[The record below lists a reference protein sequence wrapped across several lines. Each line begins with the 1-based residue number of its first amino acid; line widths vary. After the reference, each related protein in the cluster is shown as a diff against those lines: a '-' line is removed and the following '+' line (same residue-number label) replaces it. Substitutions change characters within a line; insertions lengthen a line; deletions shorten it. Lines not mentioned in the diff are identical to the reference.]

1 MLFCEVTGKNII
13 QFSSDRLDER
23 ANDFANTFF
32 FCSGNIANIHVK
44 EALEFTRNGVKV
56 FRVMAIR
63 DQEELMCWE
72 VLNDSEGKKHFLS
85 INSAK
90 LQAFRWPFF
99 AYLNGIG
106 EVVINPLA

>member
-1 MLFCEVTGKNII
+1 M
-13 QFSSDRLDER
+13 QFSSDRLDEK
-23 ANDFANTFF
+23 ANDFAKTNLVCT
-32 FCSGNIANIHVK
+32 GNITNIWVK
-44 EALEFTRNGVKV
+44 EAFEFIRNGVKV

-72 VLNDSEGKKHFLS
+72 VLNDSEGKKHFHS

-99 AYLNGIG
+99 AYLNGTDEI
-106 EVVINPLA
+106 VINPLA